1 MTAPDLPTFLAQ
13 RYDEQE
19 ADARVIAAGVDMTS
33 GGPFAVDHPAYV
45 LADLAAKRRIVS
57 LFSPTLA
64 DEMRA
69 ASGEWDEVAFRGDQ
83 ALRALASVFADHPDF
98 RPEWKL

>member
-1 MTAPDLPTFLAQ
+1 MTDLPTFLAQ

-19 ADARVIAAGVDMTS
+19 EDARVIAAGVDMTS

-45 LADLAAKRRIVS
+45 LADLAAKRRIVEYVGPIAAD
-57 LFSPTLA
+57 PTLPSTHLAQHVLA
-64 DEMRA
+64 DLA
-69 ASGEWDEVAFRGDQ
+69 A
-83 ALRALASVFADHPDF
+83 VFADHPDF